1 MSNVYIIS
9 APSGAGKTS
18 LVRGLCSSLPFV
30 KPSIS
35 FTTRKIRESEV
46 NGKDYFFI
54 TEDAFIKKIEDN
66 DFIEYQNVYGNM
78 YGSTIDSVSTITA
91 RGLDVILEID
101 YKGMMAVKRVIPEAI
116 SIYITPPSIEILKE
130 RLINRGEDDKDVI
143 ETRMAS
149 ASKEMNYSTY
159 SDYVVIN
166 DKFEDALNI
175 LRGILV
181 FNYISNKNVADWAKK
196 LTNVDNSIV

>member
-1 MSNVYIIS
+1 MSTIYIIS

-18 LVRGLCSSLPFV
+18 LVKGLCNSLTFIKSSV
-30 KPSIS
+30 SY
-35 FTTRKIRESEV
+35 TTRKVRESEV
-46 NGKDYFFI
+46 DGKDYFFVSREI
-54 TEDAFIKKIEDN
+54 FEEKISNN
-66 DFIEYQNVYGNM
+66 DFLEYQDVYGNM

-101 YKGMMAVKRVIPEAI
+101 YKGMLAVKRVIPEAI

-149 ASKEMNYSTY
+149 ASKEMDYSSY
-159 SDYVVIN
+159 SDYVIIN